1 MNSSFSFLILKSIYL
16 KKFIFATFHEKCIM
30 TRSIRLLFLY
40 IALSCII
47 TNAYSQATTSGANV
61 ITTAVPFLSIT
72 PDSRAGGMGDAGVA
86 TTPDVDAQHWN
97 PAKYAFMES
106 DMGFS
111 LSYSPW
117 LRALVNDINLAYL
130 AGYKRLDDVQTLSGS
145 LRYFSLGDIIF
156 TSDLGEYMGQQSPN
170 EFAIDF
176 GYTRKLSDLFSGAVS
191 IRYIRSDLTGGQL
204 INGVASHAGNSYAAD
219 VAFYLYNE
227 FRANRK
233 DNILSAGIN
242 IQNIGAKI
250 SYTEGEVK
258 DFIPTTLKL
267 GAAYTTQ
274 LDDYNSFSFAIEADK
289 LLVPTPPK
297 DTITGGTTGVITG
310 TRYTSDK
317 SVIAGIFSSFADA
330 PGGFAEELQE
340 VMLSAGIEY
349 WYNKQFALRAGYFY
363 ENENKGNRKYMT
375 AGAGLKLNVFA
386 LDFSYLLPTQRNH
399 PLENT
404 LRFTLSF
411 DVDAFGSQRR

>member
-1 MNSSFSFLILKSIYL
+1 M
-16 KKFIFATFHEKCIM
+16 
-30 TRSIRLLFLY
+30 IRLVRYLLVLT
-40 IALSCII
+40 ISVSVAEGV
-47 TNAYSQATTSGANV
+47 NAQATTSGANT

-72 PDSRAGGMGDAGVA
+72 PDSRAGGMGDAGVG
-86 TTPDVDAQHWN
+86 TTPDVNAQHWN

-106 DMGFS
+106 DMGVG

-117 LRALVNDINLAYL
+117 LRALVDDINLAYL
-130 AGYKRLDDVQTLSGS
+130 VGYKKLDDVQTLSGS
-145 LRYFSLGDIIF
+145 LRYFSLGDIVF
-156 TSDLGEYMGQQSPN
+156 TSEFGEFMGQQSPN
-170 EFAIDF
+170 EFAIDL
-176 GYTRKLSDLFSGAVS
+176 GYSRLLSEIFSGSVA

-204 INGVASHAGNSYAAD
+204 INGVESHAGNSYAAD
-219 VAFYLYNE
+219 VGFYLYNE

-233 DNILSAGIN
+233 DNIFSAGIN

-250 SYTEGEVK
+250 SYTDGEVK

-267 GAAYTTQ
+267 GAAYTTE
-274 LDDYNSFSFAIEADK
+274 LDDYNSFTFAIEVNK

-297 DTITGGTTGVITG
+297 DTLGIGEGTIGVGGIN
-310 TRYTSDK
+310 SDVG
-317 SVIAGIFSSFADA
+317 VIAGIFKSFGDA
-330 PGGFAEELQE
+330 PGGLTEELQE
-340 VMLSAGIEY
+340 INLSAGVEY

-363 ENENKGNRKYMT
+363 EHENKGNRKFLT
-375 AGAGLKLNVFA
+375 AGAGLRLNVFA

-411 DVDAFGSQRR
+411 DVDAFGNQR